1 MYGDKLINSASPC
14 RDAAMCASTIG
25 LGTRKLKELVWKEES
40 NNYDNF
46 MTLSKKRQ
54 RKLKWFEKTK
64 SRPHNEA
71 FGRTRWS
78 RCACEKGAMGAMEWS
93 APWAFRRFRG
103 QALHLVVATVQMWTA
118 WIRATVIQGLSHS
131 MNPGSKF
138 SKNHEIDF
146 KCIQIPLIQWNLL
159 WCLHYTRNWRW
170 IPQMACFGIHVKLW
184 CTFTKFMDLW
194 CFLVV
199 FC

>member
-1 MYGDKLINSASPC
+1 MQRCVHPPSVLARPMAWTSYKKIE
-14 RDAAMCASTIG
+14 RIG
-25 LGTRKLKELVWKEES
+25 VKRRIEQLWQFH
-40 NNYDNF
+40 DNF
-46 MTLSKKRQ
+46 QKKAAEI
-54 RKLKWFEKTK
+54 KMIWKTK

-71 FGRTRWS
+71 FSRTRWS

-93 APWAFRRFRG
+93 APRAFRRFRG

-118 WIRATVIQGLSHS
+118 WIRATVIQGLFHS

-138 SKNHEIDF
+138 SKSHEIDI
-146 KCIQIPLIQWNLL
+146 KCIQIPYIQWNFL

-184 CTFTKFMDLW
+184 CTFAKFMDLW